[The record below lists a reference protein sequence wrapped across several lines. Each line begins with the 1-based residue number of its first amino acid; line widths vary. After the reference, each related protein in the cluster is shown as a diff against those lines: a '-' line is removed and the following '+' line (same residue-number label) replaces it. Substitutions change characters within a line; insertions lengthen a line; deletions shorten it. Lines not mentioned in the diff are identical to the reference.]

1 MDNYNPVLF
10 KDRIE
15 AGQKLGWQLKKLN
28 LKNPLILA
36 IPSGG
41 IPVGIEVAKILKCPF
56 DLVIV
61 RKIQFPWT
69 TEAGFGA
76 IAADGTLYLGSAA
89 RELPQEVIKTQTK
102 KAAEEAKHREKEFLK
117 RRKKIDISGKTVVL
131 IDDGLA
137 AGSTMLVAV
146 SSIRKRNPAKI
157 IIAVPTASGAAVALL
172 EKEVDQL
179 VALYKH
185 PAGFP
190 FAVASSYQNWH
201 DLTDEE
207 VKNYLKDVFRTGHT
221 KIYDQSGGGF
231 NQKE

>member
-1 MDNYNPVLF
+1 MYNPVLF

-15 AGQKLGWQLKKLN
+15 AGQKLGWQLKKLS
-28 LKNPLILA
+28 LRNPLVLA
-36 IPSGG
+36 VPSGG

-76 IAADGTLYLGSAA
+76 IAADGTLYLGPAT
-89 RELPQEVIKTQTK
+89 RELPQEIIGDQTK
-102 KAAEEAKHREKEFLK
+102 KAAKEVKHREKEFLEG
-117 RRKKIDISGKTVVL
+117 RKKLDISGKTVVL
-131 IDDGLA
+131 IDDGAA

-146 SSIRKRNPAKI
+146 SSIRKKNPAKI
-157 IIAVPTASGAAVALL
+157 IIAVPTASGAAVELL

-179 VALYKH
+179 VALYRH
-185 PAGFP
+185 PAGLP
-190 FAVASSYQNWH
+190 FAVASSYREWH

-207 VKNYLKDVFRTGHT
+207 VKNYLNDAFRTRRG
-221 KIYDQSGGGF
+221 
-231 NQKE
+231 